1 MNKEQAIN
9 EIKYAK
15 SFGTSGIVPRWEAI
29 DTILDYIADLEK
41 ENAVK
46 ESNFK
51 IVSKYNEELEN
62 KLKIQTQNYH
72 SAHEDINW
80 FCDKYIPKQKV
91 RDKIEELENLIKE
104 AHKELGSASKE
115 FTIYVSQEKILKEL
129 LEEEI

>member
-1 MNKEQAIN
+1 MNKEKAIN

-29 DTILDYIADLEK
+29 DTVLNYI
-41 ENAVK
+41 
-46 ESNFK
+46 
-51 IVSKYNEELEN
+51 EELEEENTNAKYQYDLGYKACEIEFTN
-62 KLKIQTQNYH
+62 KI
-72 SAHEDINW
+72 
-80 FCDKYIPKQKV
+80 
-91 RDKIEELENLIKE
+91 RDKIKELENLIKE